1 MDKED
6 VAMSQNSTNGS
17 ADQVKQIPQEDREVY
32 MQKRQNTINDE
43 FTKLVGGGSD
53 SGKVCSGSVGVP
65 MTVSNYVDQDEA
77 QAQETNRRRPRNTP
91 ELGIRPA
98 NRTSRNRQ
106 SFTEKTIFEYR
117 DSRCANPSCS
127 ITTKLEPNA
136 KFQRMKN
143 PFSSK
148 TELFCESC
156 AEAIKSKWICQ
167 FCQGIYS
174 ATNEENTWAQCDN
187 KKCGKWAHLNCEA
200 KINGE
205 DIAVYLNESSKK
217 FFCNNC
223 LPNYQTDHNKRK
235 FEQSTSSKGYPE
247 EALPHHVQAVVAA
260 DPLEV
265 RVFLT
270 PQNRFQTYTEYQYV
284 YLYSEAYQP
293 ITKVVSDSRCPI
305 TAEAMSILLPESE
318 IAKDFELFFKATSD
332 RRFCLEPKP
341 EKENTAEKTVIN
353 TADKHQT
360 RKKLYKNLE
369 FTSRQT

>member
-53 SGKVCSGSVGVP
+53 S
-65 MTVSNYVDQDEA
+65 DQDEA
-77 QAQETNRRRPRNTP
+77 QAQETNRRRPRNIP

-106 SFTEKTIFEYR
+106 SFTEKPIFEYR

-174 ATNEENTWAQCDN
+174 ATNEENTWVQCDN

-205 DIAVYLNESSKK
+205 DIAVYLTESSKK

-223 LPNYQTDHNKRK
+223 LPNYQSDHNKRK

-247 EALPHHVQAVVAA
+247 ETLPHHVQAVVAA

-265 RVFLT
+265 RVFLA
-270 PQNRFQTYTEYQYV
+270 PPNRFQTYTEYQYV

-293 ITKVVSDSRCPI
+293 ITKVVSDK
-305 TAEAMSILLPESE
+305 AMSILLPESE
-318 IAKDFELFFKATSD
+318 IAKDFEMFFKATTD
-332 RRFCLEPKP
+332 RRYCLEPKP
-341 EKENTAEKTVIN
+341 EKENTAEKAVIN